1 MDLKIL
7 LLMISLTEKFLL
19 GCKKKKKRHYFSN
32 CCSSKVLENSFT
44 EESSRSFDRD
54 FYIRCQKEQMHS
66 FEAKRIN
73 NSKIYQSSILSPENM
88 KNGNSSLTS
97 DAKRVSF
104 KPYYLSRKG
113 EDDSINN
120 LKSPKSLSSSSSSSN
135 SPSSSSSSSPN
146 SRNSNHQD
154 LKLRSELKLNINEC
168 SGHVKESLN
177 ESDKSDSRNMPV
189 EDQSLKNLLIS
200 GNNDKSPTKSMIIL
214 SDQANSQGIQSKKD
228 VIYDNSNITSPEYSY
243 CEPPTS
249 PNSYSVKSPLS
260 PNSYSGNL
268 PSSPNS
274 YSGNLPS
281 SPNSYSGNLPSS
293 PNSYSGKSPLPVAPP
308 VPERRKQQVKYCTS
322 YEKDEN
328 GNWKLVERRYN
339 DSKVIKVEII
349 SKKMI

>member
-260 PNSYSGNL
+260 PNSYSG
-268 PSSPNS
+268 
-274 YSGNLPS
+274 
-281 SPNSYSGNLPSS
+281 
-293 PNSYSGKSPLPVAPP
+293 KSPLPVAPP